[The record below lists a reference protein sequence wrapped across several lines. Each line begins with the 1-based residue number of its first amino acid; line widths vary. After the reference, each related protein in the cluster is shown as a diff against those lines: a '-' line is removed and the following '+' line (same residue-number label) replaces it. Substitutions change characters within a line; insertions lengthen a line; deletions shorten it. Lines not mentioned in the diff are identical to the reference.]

1 MGALLLSF
9 YHGSSSNSLSFP
21 SIKTEGKTCL
31 QFCFAT
37 AHLFS
42 LPDSWNS
49 LHGVAENHG
58 DVVCHG
64 DHSGVCVAISLNLQ
78 WNPINHHYRC
88 FCT

>member
-9 YHGSSSNSLSFP
+9 SHGSSSNSLSFP

-31 QFCFAT
+31 QFRFAT

-42 LPDSWNS
+42 LPDSWNEFLTS
-49 LHGVAENHG
+49 CC
-58 DVVCHG
+58 VCHG
-64 DHSGVCVAISLNLQ
+64 DHSGVCVTISLNLQ